1 MIFEMMGEKFD
12 KNAPIAMQ
20 SDVFPRFII
29 NCRDGRTI
37 FKENDTLEFELIIF
51 DNLTELFIQYIYV
64 FETIGQSG
72 LGPEKARYELL
83 SVSDGKGNII
93 YKNTLLTGNAPV
105 SDIREYISSRLDY
118 CLNNRKN
125 ISRMTLLSSVMLNS
139 DCKNGNKKVFF
150 FSAEAFSYS
159 IRERLSR
166 LNVLEKED
174 EEKLNE
180 LLSDKRIING
190 INMKLTKID
199 YYIQN
204 EQKTVTFPRFKG
216 YIVFD
221 IERINSYLDYFF
233 ACEKLCIG
241 QNILLGFGRY
251 VMG

>member
-1 MIFEMMGEKFD
+1 M
-12 KNAPIAMQ
+12 
-20 SDVFPRFII
+20 
-29 NCRDGRTI
+29 
-37 FKENDTLEFELIIF
+37 
-51 DNLTELFIQYIYV
+51 
-64 FETIGQSG
+64 
-72 LGPEKARYELL
+72 
-83 SVSDGKGNII
+83 
-93 YKNTLLTGNAPV
+93 
-105 SDIREYISSRLDY
+105 
-118 CLNNRKN
+118 
-125 ISRMTLLSSVMLNS
+125 
-139 DCKNGNKKVFF
+139 
-150 FSAEAFSYS
+150 
-159 IRERLSR
+159 
-166 LNVLEKED
+166 LEKED